1 MSDPLDLKG
10 FSEESLTR
18 WLEQHGI
25 APYRAGQ
32 ILRWIYHRGVYAFS
46 DMTDLSKDLR
56 SFLSER
62 LFISRLEVD
71 QIQCSGDGSRK
82 YLFRLKDGQHIES
95 VLIPEPGHFTLC
107 ISSQVGCGMGCAFCL
122 TGQGGFIRHLEP
134 AEIVGQICAVRDDL
148 REDTPLTNIVF
159 MGMGEPLAN
168 YRNVVHAIRTIAGN
182 NGLQF
187 SKRRITVSTAGLPSG
202 IDHLGQDVKVNL
214 AVSLNAPDNDT
225 RSQLMPINR
234 TYPIEKLLSA
244 CRRFPLPSR
253 RTIMFEYVLIAGV
266 NDAPEDAERLAKLL
280 RPLRAKINLIPFNPF
295 DGTAFNRPGD
305 DVIQAFQQ
313 ILLAR
318 HYTAV
323 IRHSKGADICAAC
336 GQLSPRNR
344 NSKVSVLPQSSPSTL
359 DREDQTSGPS
369 TRADA

>member
-1 MSDPLDLKG
+1 MPDPQDVQG
-10 FSEESLTR
+10 FSEESLIH
-18 WLEQHGI
+18 WLGQHGI

-32 ILRWIYHRGVYAFS
+32 ILRWIYQRGVYSFS

-56 SFLSER
+56 GFLSER

-71 QIQCSGDGSRK
+71 QVHFSGDGSRK

-122 TGQGGFIRHLEP
+122 TGQGGLVRNLEP

-148 REDTPLTNIVF
+148 RGDIPLTNIVF

-168 YRNVVHAIRTIAGN
+168 YRNVVQAIRTIAGN

-187 SKRRITVSTAGLPSG
+187 SNRRITVSTAGLLSG
-202 IDHLGQDVKVNL
+202 IDDLGRDVKVNL

-225 RSQLMPINR
+225 RSRLMPINR
-234 TYPIEKLLSA
+234 TYPIEKLLST

-266 NDAPEDAERLAKLL
+266 NDSPEHAEQLAKLL
-280 RPLRAKINLIPFNPF
+280 RPLRAKINVIPFNPF
-295 DGTAFNRPGD
+295 PGTEFTRPGD
-305 DVIQAFQQ
+305 DVIEAFQR

-344 NSKVSVLPQSSPSTL
+344 HSKVSSFRSQRPP
-359 DREDQTSGPS
+359 
-369 TRADA
+369 A

>member
-1 MSDPLDLKG
+1 MEASLNFRLAKVFILMPDPRDVIG
-10 FSEESLTR
+10 FSEESLIR
-18 WLEQHGI
+18 WLGQHDV

-56 SFLSER
+56 GFLAER
-62 LFISRLEVD
+62 LFISRLDVD
-71 QIQCSGDGSRK
+71 QVQFSVDGSRK
-82 YLFRLKDGQHIES
+82 YLFRLRDGQHVES

-107 ISSQVGCGMGCAFCL
+107 ISTQVGCAMGCAFCL
-122 TGQGGFIRHLEP
+122 TGQGGWVRNLEP

-148 REDTPLTNIVF
+148 PGHTPLTNIVF

-168 YRNVVHAIRTIAGN
+168 YRNVVQAIRVIAGN

-187 SKRRITVSTAGLPSG
+187 SNRRITVSTAGLPSG
-202 IDHLGQDVKVNL
+202 IDDLGQDVKVNL

-225 RSQLMPINR
+225 RSRLMPINR
-234 TYPIEKLLSA
+234 TYPIEKLLTA

-295 DGTAFNRPGD
+295 DGTAFKRPGD
-305 DVIQAFQQ
+305 DVIEAFQQ

-323 IRHSKGADICAAC
+323 IRYSKGADICAAC

-344 NSKVSVLPQSSPSTL
+344 NSKVSSFRSQRPP
-359 DREDQTSGPS
+359 
-369 TRADA
+369 A